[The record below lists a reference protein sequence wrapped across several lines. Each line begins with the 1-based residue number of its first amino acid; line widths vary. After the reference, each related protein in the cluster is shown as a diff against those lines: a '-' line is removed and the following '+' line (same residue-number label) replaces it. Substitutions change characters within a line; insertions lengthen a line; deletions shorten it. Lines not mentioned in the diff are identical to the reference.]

1 MHLMWKIIQLF
12 SETQSLPGH
21 HFQYLRMVE
30 INSILKSKLTIFTM
44 KLVIFFLKTAF
55 FKKIGHFDPISMP
68 KISQDKK
75 IFEEPKITTGITR
88 SNISST
94 LTALSPAEIS

>member
-1 MHLMWKIIQLF
+1 
-12 SETQSLPGH
+12 
-21 HFQYLRMVE
+21 
-30 INSILKSKLTIFTM
+30 M
-44 KLVIFFLKTAF
+44 KLVILFPKLPVFL
-55 FKKIGHFDPISMP
+55 IGHFDPISMP